1 MNINTYDMRNRLL
14 KTKKYTSSEF
24 FVVQFK
30 MKNESLNTN
39 VKLNIFKRKRAALIF
54 DVATIIFC

>member
-1 MNINTYDMRNRLL
+1 MRNKLL
-14 KTKKYTSSEF
+14 KTKKYISSEF

-39 VKLNIFKRKRAALIF
+39 VKLKTFKRKRATLIF
-54 DVATIIFC
+54 DVVTIIFC